1 MCGRYT
7 VFTEEEVIEMREIIN
22 EVNQRYINT
31 PEHAAMK
38 TGEIFPT
45 NIAPVLAL
53 EKNALEAMLMN
64 WGFPKWQGEGVIIN
78 ARSETAME
86 KPMFRNSL
94 GTRRCVIPSTG
105 FYEWKHEGE
114 KKKKDK
120 YLIKLPG
127 QSMLYMAGLYNTF
140 KDKLGR
146 PYTAYVI
153 LTAKANASMATLHD
167 RMPVIL
173 AASQKEVW
181 LSDYGAAMKI
191 MIRAN
196 DAEFELRKVT
206 A

>member
-114 KKKKDK
+114 KK
-120 YLIKLPG
+120 
-127 QSMLYMAGLYNTF
+127 
-140 KDKLGR
+140 
-146 PYTAYVI
+146 
-153 LTAKANASMATLHD
+153 
-167 RMPVIL
+167 
-173 AASQKEVW
+173 
-181 LSDYGAAMKI
+181 
-191 MIRAN
+191 
-196 DAEFELRKVT
+196 
-206 A
+206 

>member
-181 LSDYGAAMKI
+181 LSDYGAAMEI
-191 MIRAN
+191 MTRAN